1 MRCPPRRAFAGTMAM
16 ITHMATKTA
25 RMSSVFHSLRD
36 ESRSAMASTGHSS
49 PQVPNDRMPSPTGVP
64 SRSRSL
70 MIGMSVPSA
79 VVVSAMATASPSMW
93 LTERLG
99 DKSTRT
105 SAIAMLIN
113 QVASPFFPCVPER
126 LFGLIS

>member
-1 MRCPPRRAFAGTMAM
+1 M
-16 ITHMATKTA
+16 ITQTRTNTA

-36 ESRSAMASTGHSS
+36 ESRSAMTSTGHNS
-49 PQVPNDRMPSPTGVP
+49 PQVPNERIPPPTGVP

-70 MIGMSVPSA
+70 MIGISVPSA

-99 DKSTRT
+99 DNSTRT
-105 SAIAMLIN
+105 SAIAMLTT

-126 LFGLIS
+126 LFGSIS

>member
-1 MRCPPRRAFAGTMAM
+1 MRCPPRRALAGTIAM
-16 ITHMATKTA
+16 IAQTSMNTA

-79 VVVSAMATASPSMW
+79 VVVSAMATASPSM
-93 LTERLG
+93 
-99 DKSTRT
+99 
-105 SAIAMLIN
+105 
-113 QVASPFFPCVPER
+113 
-126 LFGLIS
+126 